1 MIVLARFRGLH
12 SLASG
17 FASFLLLAEPARA
30 DLLEL
35 VNGDHYSG
43 TVVGMDATNVEFR
56 SEIQGVVKISR
67 DKIAS
72 INLHPSAILNAG
84 APGAVISQLGTP
96 TAPIRKPALP
106 AAAASAAAVQQ
117 LRQQG
122 ANPELM
128 NQIQQQVFGQS
139 SPEATKMFNDMV
151 AGLASGSV
159 SVDDI
164 RAQARNAIH
173 EIAAAK
179 KDLGGDADTTGL
191 LDGYAAILQK
201 FVDEA
206 PAPAPAAKAVAQ
218 PVADPPLPP
227 VK

>member
-1 MIVLARFRGLH
+1 
-12 SLASG
+12 
-17 FASFLLLAEPARA
+17 
-30 DLLEL
+30 
-35 VNGDHYSG
+35 
-43 TVVGMDATNVEFR
+43 
-56 SEIQGVVKISR
+56 
-67 DKIAS
+67 
-72 INLHPSAILNAG
+72 
-84 APGAVISQLGTP
+84 
-96 TAPIRKPALP
+96 
-106 AAAASAAAVQQ
+106 
-117 LRQQG
+117 
-122 ANPELM
+122 M

-173 EIAAAK
+173 EIEAAK

-191 LDGYAAILQK
+191 LDGYAAMLQK

-206 PAPAPAAKAVAQ
+206 PAPAPAAKPVAQ
-218 PVADPPLPP
+218 PAADPPLPP